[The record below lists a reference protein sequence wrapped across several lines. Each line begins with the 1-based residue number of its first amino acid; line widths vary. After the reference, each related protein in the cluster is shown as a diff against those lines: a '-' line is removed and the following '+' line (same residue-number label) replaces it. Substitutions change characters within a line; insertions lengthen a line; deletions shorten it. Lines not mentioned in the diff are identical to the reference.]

1 MTLAANRLLPLN
13 GNRMNKFFLGVLLFC
28 FSLVSFAQEAEKP
41 QDLKIHEVNGKQYY
55 IHVVEQGNTLYAISR
70 MYAVEVEVL
79 KSENPRLTQELT
91 IGDRLLIPVKEVKRK
106 NLEETIDV
114 DGNYLIHEVQKKN
127 TLYSIA
133 KEYNIEISDIIAENP
148 EAEEL
153 KKGMKLKIPVAKIKG
168 TEQDQEYIEPATASP
183 YETHRVQP
191 KETLYSLSKLY
202 DVSLDSILK
211 VNNGLPGGL
220 KVDQLINLPIL
231 KTYQDSSSI
240 EVAVFD
246 SAAVKQTYHVVLLL
260 PFYLD
265 LLEQAQDTSYS
276 KSEELTKQLFGK
288 AKYGIEFLKGFQ
300 MAVDSVK
307 HLGMSLKLHVFDTG
321 HDTAKV
327 NQLLKKKELKEADLI
342 VGPLYLDEFMLVA
355 DFAKRNEINIV
366 SPVKQSNKILLGNNW
381 VSKVITSEPIMVKYM
396 AQFMADSLMSHNL
409 IMVYP
414 DHFNDR
420 RRVELLKKEYL
431 EKAQQALD
439 SGEVAVPQ
447 EFLWDVK
454 LFAELKSRFNPE
466 KLNVLVVPSE
476 DQAFV
481 TQLMTML
488 NLEDDYQFLLLGM
501 EAWRDFD
508 NIDVAY
514 LQKLN
519 VHIVVPDF
527 IDYEHEA
534 MKLFEN
540 KFVEAHNLLP
550 EKYTFLGYD
559 VGMYYLTLL
568 NDYGL
573 NFEVMFL
580 GYQAEFLAHKFEFF
594 KTGIESGYE
603 NRSMYLLKYED
614 FKLKRIH

>member
-1 MTLAANRLLPLN
+1 
-13 GNRMNKFFLGVLLFC
+13 MNKFFLGILLFC
-28 FSLVSFAQEAEKP
+28 FSLVSFAQESEKP

-148 EAEEL
+148 DAENL

-168 TEQDQEYIEPATASP
+168 TEEDQEYIEPAAASP

-276 KSEELTKQLFGK
+276 KSEELTKQLFSK

-307 HLGMSLKLHVFDTG
+307 NLGMSLKLHVFDTG

-327 NQLLKKKELKEADLI
+327 NQLLKKTELKEADLI

-409 IMVYP
+409 FMVYP

-454 LFAELKSRFNPE
+454 HFSELKSRFNPE

-527 IDYEHEA
+527 IDYDHEA
-534 MKLFEN
+534 MKLFEK
-540 KFVEAHNLLP
+540 KFVEEHNLLP

-568 NDYGL
+568 HEYGL

-580 GYQAEFLAHKFEFF
+580 GYQAEFLTHKFEFF

-614 FKLKRIH
+614 FKLKRLY